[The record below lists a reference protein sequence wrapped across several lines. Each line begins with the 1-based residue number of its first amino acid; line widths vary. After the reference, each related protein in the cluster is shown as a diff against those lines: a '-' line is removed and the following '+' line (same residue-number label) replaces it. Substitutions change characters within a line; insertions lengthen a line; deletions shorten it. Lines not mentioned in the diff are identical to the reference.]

1 MTERLAEICRR
12 IPRGKVFA
20 DIGCDHGYCTR
31 YVLSHGLCERAYLS
45 DISAGSLRK
54 AEKLLSR
61 SIAAG
66 KCFAVVADGMQG
78 LPERAD
84 VVLIAGLGGEEIVK
98 ILEEGYL
105 PEKFV
110 LQPMHNQEKL
120 RAYLM
125 AKGANLMRDYT
136 FADGNYYYDLI
147 AGENAG
153 GKKDYTGEE
162 LFFGRENLRSPSPAF
177 YGKWRQEET
186 KLRSYLSRENLSE
199 KSREELASRLE
210 RIEALHL

>member
-1 MTERLAEICRR
+1 MDRLAEICAQ
-12 IPRGKVFA
+12 IPRGEVFA
-20 DIGCDHGYCTR
+20 DVGCDHGYCTR
-31 YVLSHGLCERAYLS
+31 YVLSHGLCERAYIS
-45 DISAGSLRK
+45 DVSAGSLKK

-66 KCFAVVADGMQG
+66 KCFPVVADGMKG

-84 VVLIAGLGGEEIVK
+84 VVLIAGLGGEEIVR
-98 ILEEGYL
+98 ILREGYL

-120 RAYLM
+120 RAYLSEQ
-125 AKGANLMRDYT
+125 GASLRRDYT

-147 AGENAG
+147 AGERTG
-153 GKKDYTGEE
+153 GKRDYTEEE
-162 LFFGRENLRSPSPAF
+162 LFFGRENLRAPSPAF
-177 YGKWRQEET
+177 FAKWRQEAE

-199 KSREELASRLE
+199 KSREELSARLK
-210 RIEALHL
+210 RVEALQI